1 MTNDPIR
8 VETKNAQQTLFSV
21 IGQPAQVVVVWCG
34 CWMTNSNIKTTFS
47 NQGQIQTISE
57 I

>member
-1 MTNDPIR
+1 MHST
-8 VETKNAQQTLFSV
+8 TLFSI
-21 IGQPAQVVVVWCG
+21 IGQPAKVVVVWCG